1 MPNSRD
7 RADTAE
13 TSVYDDSM
21 AFEKGN
27 PFGRRFQPGQSGNPG
42 GRSALQRRFEELFY
56 RALLDDRLRQQAM
69 TAFRKAILA
78 GEGWAIKMYFE
89 KALPAEP
96 LRIAVEPDLANLRDA
111 ILEALAA
118 HPEARIAVARRLF
131 QIGQA
136 VDVSFKSLQ

>member
-1 MPNSRD
+1 MQNSRD

-13 TSVYDDSM
+13 TSVYDHM
-21 AFEKGN
+21 AFKKDN

-96 LRIAVEPDLANLRDA
+96 LRIAVEPDTAKLRDA
-111 ILEALAA
+111 IVETLAE

-131 QIGQA
+131 EIGQA
-136 VDVSFKSLQ
+136 IDVPFEPLQ